1 MSFKFGYIHVNR
13 QGNISDFIISHYKY
27 NTRATPG
34 RSQLS
39 IHIKESLF
47 KYLFIYLYIGVRCL
61 RKRLDGFTKF
71 KLLLILYEKSI
82 VVVRMNFLLPPLH
95 RS

>member
-13 QGNISDFIISHYKY
+13 QGNISDIIISHYKY

-47 KYLFIYLYIGVRCL
+47 KYLFIYLFIYIFIYL
-61 RKRLDGFTKF
+61 FMHSMF
-71 KLLLILYEKSI
+71 KKMARRIYKI
-82 VVVRMNFLLPPLH
+82 
-95 RS
+95 

>member
-34 RSQLS
+34 RSQLVYTY
-39 IHIKESLF
+39 KRKLF
-47 KYLFIYLYIGVRCL
+47 IFIYLFIYLYAFDV
-61 RKRLDGFTKF
+61 
-71 KLLLILYEKSI
+71 
-82 VVVRMNFLLPPLH
+82 
-95 RS
+95 